1 MKPIDTLILCLL
13 ILLFVLTSC
22 GPSIRQHEYWASRGN
37 GYADFGRDEY
47 SCDLDR
53 ARYIAG
59 HRGQGDPH
67 IVGELFWIRCME
79 MRGWRRAGN

>member
-22 GPSIRQHEYWASRGN
+22 GPSSRSHAFWAAQNN
-37 GYADFGRDEY
+37 GYANFSSDQY
-47 SCDLDR
+47 ACDLDR
-53 ARYIAG
+53 AQYIAG
-59 HRGQGDPH
+59 HRGQGDPY
-67 IVGELFWIRCME
+67 IVGELFWRRCME